1 MAIGLTHGGS
11 NIYASAKASTEVLVG
26 TKDGVVYISS

>member
-26 TKDGVVYISS
+26 TKGWRSHSSS